1 MKKIIIT
8 IAIAS
13 SISLGF
19 TLIEKNKPK
28 TRVTSVETLKVEDFD
43 KTGVLAKEQDKRLA
57 SWD

>member
-19 TLIEKNKPK
+19 TLIEKRTNKIK
-28 TRVTSVETLKVEDFD
+28 VTSVETVKVGDFEKAD
-43 KTGVLAKEQDKRLA
+43 VLAKEQDKRLA

>member
-13 SISLGF
+13 FISLGF
-19 TLIEKNKPK
+19 TLIENNNNSSEGSPVETVNSQDFVKANL
-28 TRVTSVETLKVEDFD
+28 SVEKNE
-43 KTGVLAKEQDKRLA
+43 KRLA

>member
-19 TLIEKNKPK
+19 TLIEKSTHKIK
-28 TRVTSVETLKVEDFD
+28 VADVETVKVGDFD